1 MPASASGGHLDLFIL
16 VADKDMEF
24 ALKGIL
30 GRPERLRIRRISYQ
44 VAIHPQRDPG
54 VRKRCHAFLRPFV
67 GSADHVLVMLD
78 REGCGD
84 PARREE
90 IEADIE
96 GRLAVNGW
104 SQRCAAI
111 ALDPELEVWAW
122 SDSPHVPRALG
133 WDGTPEE
140 FKDWLANEGRFASG
154 DPKPRRPKETLDA
167 VLRRTQK
174 RRSSAIFL
182 EIASK
187 VSFERCTD
195 PAFEKLQSVLRGWFP
210 V

>member
-1 MPASASGGHLDLFIL
+1 
-16 VADKDMEF
+16 
-24 ALKGIL
+24 
-30 GRPERLRIRRISYQ
+30 
-44 VAIHPQRDPG
+44 
-54 VRKRCHAFLRPFV
+54 
-67 GSADHVLVMLD
+67 
-78 REGCGD
+78 
-84 PARREE
+84 
-90 IEADIE
+90 
-96 GRLAVNGW
+96 
-104 SQRCAAI
+104 
-111 ALDPELEVWAW
+111 
-122 SDSPHVPRALG
+122 VPRALG